1 MTTLKINL
9 DNYAKNFDVLKSQQL
24 IIEDASRKSSIDFRI
39 QPLCNA
45 INNSENYFT
54 TSSCSGRFIAFSQDE
69 QFIKKNCE
77 WIRVTHDPLNENE
90 IQEFINA
97 IESHKSSD
105 ISLKFEPFILHVCCR
120 SLNDA
125 KSMLEQCIASGY
137 RNSGISLGSSK
148 IILAVRSTQNL
159 ECPITSNGNLMVDL
173 NYIRYICNLAN
184 EKFQENF
191 ERIER
196 FYKNIEPCLNPEK
209 IEKTKSK
216 KELKAEQRLNKKIM
230 FENLK
235 STGQLKK
242 QERRDSEDSDKHES
256 CLDEIDNLFSS

>member
-1 MTTLKINL
+1 MEEETR
-9 DNYAKNFDVLKSQQL
+9 V
-24 IIEDASRKSSIDFRI
+24 
-39 QPLCNA
+39 
-45 INNSENYFT
+45 NSY
-54 TSSCSGRFIAFSQDE
+54 
-69 QFIKKNCE
+69 
-77 WIRVTHDPLNENE
+77 
-90 IQEFINA
+90 
-97 IESHKSSD
+97 
-105 ISLKFEPFILHVCCR
+105 
-120 SLNDA
+120 
-125 KSMLEQCIASGY
+125 
-137 RNSGISLGSSK
+137 
-148 IILAVRSTQNL
+148 
-159 ECPITSNGNLMVDL
+159 
-173 NYIRYICNLAN
+173 LAN

-242 QERRDSEDSDKHES
+242 QERIDSEDSDKHES